1 MTLTMFLRR
10 EFHILCYNSRGVG
23 NSGGSP
29 SWTGLAEAEDLQA
42 IVDHALQEI
51 PAVVEIVLLGYSFG
65 CLPVSLHPPRLTFSM
80 DRPHV
85 NPDLVIRHVLLSYP
99 VSVLWALTFFHTGRY
114 TKALLDL
121 LACSDADVLV
131 IYGDIDQFTK
141 ISKYEAW
148 LAKLRQ
154 AADGDNTDNTCGA
167 DSSPRGKLTEKLVP
181 GADHFWGRG
190 DWIRDMRTTIA
201 NWLDHTP
208 SPAPNT

>member
-1 MTLTMFLRR
+1 
-10 EFHILCYNSRGVG
+10 
-23 NSGGSP
+23 
-29 SWTGLAEAEDLQA
+29 
-42 IVDHALQEI
+42 
-51 PAVVEIVLLGYSFG
+51 
-65 CLPVSLHPPRLTFSM
+65 M
-80 DRPHV
+80 DRPHI
-85 NPDLVIRHVLLSYP
+85 NPNLVIRHVLLSYP

-141 ISKYEAW
+141 ISKYDAW

-154 AADGDNTDNTCGA
+154 AAGGDSTCEA
-167 DSSPRGKLTEKLVP
+167 NSSAQGKLTEKLVP

-190 DWIRDMRTTIA
+190 HWIREMRTTIA
-201 NWLDHTP
+201 NWLDRKP